1 MSTTEATFIKELK
14 RQVIITLIGGL
25 LTVVLTA
32 VGFYFNTKHSLD
44 KIYDRYEYID
54 NRQNLLYKRIEYV
67 NERKVDKEDVIREF
81 NEIKQLIRD
90 TNIKIDRL

>member
-14 RQVIITLIGGL
+14 KQVIIALVGGL
-25 LTVVLTA
+25 ITVILTA
-32 VGFYFNTKHSLD
+32 VTFYFNTKHSLD

-54 NRQNLLYKRIEYV
+54 SRQNILYQRIEYV
-67 NERKVDKEDVIREF
+67 NERKVDKDDVIREF

-90 TNIKIDRL
+90 TNIKIDKL